1 MAAARIAAAT
11 LSGSRIDARAVCQP
25 RLDRYSRESVL
36 WLGMPSVLHAA
47 SAGNLARAP
56 RSELEPQRSSIC
68 CRSAAGRSGVKT
80 YARAEL

>member
-11 LSGSRIDARAVCQP
+11 LSGSRIDARAFCQP
-25 RLDRYSRESVL
+25 RLDRYSRVSAL
-36 WLGMPSVLHAA
+36 ARASVLHAA

>member
-1 MAAARIAAAT
+1 MRELSVSPGWTAT
-11 LSGSRIDARAVCQP
+11 A
-25 RLDRYSRESVL
+25 ESVL
-36 WLGMPSVLHAA
+36 WLGLVSYMPLALA
-47 SAGNLARAP
+47 PLTLQLLARAP

>member
-47 SAGNLARAP
+47 SKEAD
-56 RSELEPQRSSIC
+56 
-68 CRSAAGRSGVKT
+68 KT
-80 YARAEL
+80 MLLVISTPHSFIYDGHSNKAKWPS